1 MTYYYHELRGLGEE
15 RQVSGGVT
23 GQLGRDMAGTLDWL
37 MEDVR
42 LRDHPQVERRARWLL
57 LDTLACAAAGFAEE
71 APVAYAARLA
81 ALSPGPVAWPG
92 CDAGLSAL
100 AAASVAPMAACW
112 HEACEGLAR
121 AHGRPGLHAVPV
133 AAALGVQRGATLGD
147 VLEAIV
153 WGYEIGGRA
162 GEAMRIRPGLHVDG
176 TWGVFAA
183 AAAAAR
189 AARLDRAACLQA
201 LAAAACQMQVSLYA
215 PVRQGRTVR
224 NTYVGQAASRAILLV
239 EALAAGIDAPVDVF
253 DEAALQL
260 GDPPRDASARPWC
273 APGEFLILQSYLKPF
288 AGVRHAHYAAEAARR
303 WHRAHGPDTGAIRAL
318 VLDTYPEALAYCGIR
333 APRLALQAQ
342 FSLSYA
348 TAHAL
353 LRGGLGP
360 DAYRAD
366 TLRDPELRRLESLVE
381 LRTDRGEARGATLR
395 VVGDAGDVA
404 IDVEHVAGDGAL
416 PFDEAQVRDK
426 ALAYLQ
432 PALGRERALRL
443 ADHVLDAACGE
454 SFTLHPAGAPP

>member
-1 MTYYYHELRGLGEE
+1 
-15 RQVSGGVT
+15 
-23 GQLGRDMAGTLDWL
+23 MAATLDWL
-37 MEDVR
+37 ADVR
-42 LRDHPQVERRARWLL
+42 LVDHPQVERRARWLL
-57 LDTLACAAAGFAEE
+57 LDTLACAAAGFSASEP
-71 APVAYAARLA
+71 AAYAGRLA
-81 ALSPGPVAWPG
+81 ALAPGPVAWPG
-92 CDAGLSAL
+92 CDAGLSAV

-133 AAALGVQRGATLGD
+133 AAALGVQRGAALDD

-153 WGYEIGGRA
+153 QGYEIGGRA

-183 AAAAAR
+183 VAAAAR
-189 AARLDRAACLQA
+189 VSRLDRAASLEA
-201 LAAAACQMQVSLYA
+201 LAAAACQLQVSLYA
-215 PVRQGRTVR
+215 PVRQGKTVR
-224 NTYVGQAASRAILLV
+224 NTYAGQAAARAVLLV

-260 GDPPRDASARPWC
+260 GDPGARPWC
-273 APGEFLILQSYLKPF
+273 APDEFLILQGYLKPF
-288 AGVRHAHYAAEAARR
+288 AGVRHAHYAAEAACR
-303 WHRAHGPDTGAIRAL
+303 WHRAHGPDTGAIRVL

-333 APRLALQAQ
+333 APQLPLQAQ

-360 DAYRAD
+360 EAYRAEA
-366 TLRDPELRRLESLVE
+366 LRDPELRRLESLVE
-381 LRTDRGEARGATLR
+381 LRADRGEGRGATLR
-395 VVGDAGDVA
+395 VVGDAGEVAFDV
-404 IDVEHVAGDGAL
+404 DRVAGDDAM

-426 ALAYLQ
+426 ALSYLQ
-432 PALGRERALRL
+432 PALDRERALRL
-443 ADHVLDAACGE
+443 MDYVLDAAGSE
-454 SFTLHPAGAPP
+454 PFTLHPAGALP